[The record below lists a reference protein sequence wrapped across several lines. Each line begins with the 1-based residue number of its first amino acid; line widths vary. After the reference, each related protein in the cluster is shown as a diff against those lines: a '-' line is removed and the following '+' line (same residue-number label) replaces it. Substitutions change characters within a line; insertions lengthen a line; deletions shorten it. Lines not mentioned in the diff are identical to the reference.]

1 MDSSAFA
8 ARYHEQTKHHPQRFA
23 RSLGYM
29 DWANQ
34 PNPFRRFEGAPL
46 VRLALGAGGTN
57 ASYDGLFD
65 PGSVAAQPVTLR
77 TISDFFEHALALS
90 AWKEFQG
97 SRWALRVNPSSGN
110 LHPTEGYIVIGGTL
124 GPNATPGV
132 YHYAPKEHALER
144 RCNLS
149 TATWDSLTAEF
160 PQATFFVGLTSIHW
174 REAWKYGERAYR
186 YCQHDV
192 GHAIAAVSLAAS
204 LNGWR
209 GVWLHGM
216 ADRDVSRILGLDRPG
231 DFENAEQE
239 HPDLLLAIL
248 TDQNAELSAMPIR
261 LADEAMM
268 KVAEGAWSG
277 KANLLSRDHVEWALI
292 DDMAAACEK
301 PADHDDHVGSPQ
313 SDFHEP
319 LPADRPSRPARTI
332 ITQRRSAVA
341 MDGKTSLSAQAFFLM
356 LDRTLPRMD
365 QCPWWSLASSAH
377 VHLCLFVHLVDGLAP
392 GLYFL
397 IRSLGKLS
405 ELQEA
410 TDDRFAWTRPESCPG
425 GLPLFMLNEG
435 DYRVAAGQL
444 SCGQDIAADGAFS
457 LGMIAEFETPLRRHG
472 GWYYRRLFW
481 EAGMIGQVLYLE
493 AEAAGIRST
502 GIGCYFD
509 DPVHTVLRLKGTAF
523 QSLYHFTVGGP
534 VEDTRLTTGP
544 AYPPRPR
551 LDRPTM

>member
-34 PNPFRRFEGAPL
+34 PNPFRRFAGAPL
-46 VRLALGAGGTN
+46 VRLALGAGRTN

-65 PGSVAAQPVTLR
+65 PGSVAAQPVTLG
-77 TISDFFEHALALS
+77 TISDFLEHALALS

-124 GPNATPGV
+124 GPNTTPGV
-132 YHYAPKEHALER
+132 YHYAPEEHALER

-248 TDQNAELSAMPIR
+248 TDQNAELSATPIR
-261 LADEAMM
+261 LPDEAMM

-277 KANLLSRDHVEWALI
+277 KANLLSRDHVEWVLI

-313 SDFHEP
+313 S
-319 LPADRPSRPARTI
+319 
-332 ITQRRSAVA
+332 
-341 MDGKTSLSAQAFFLM
+341 
-356 LDRTLPRMD
+356 
-365 QCPWWSLASSAH
+365 
-377 VHLCLFVHLVDGLAP
+377 
-392 GLYFL
+392 
-397 IRSLGKLS
+397 
-405 ELQEA
+405 
-410 TDDRFAWTRPESCPG
+410 
-425 GLPLFMLNEG
+425 
-435 DYRVAAGQL
+435 
-444 SCGQDIAADGAFS
+444 
-457 LGMIAEFETPLRRHG
+457 
-472 GWYYRRLFW
+472 
-481 EAGMIGQVLYLE
+481 
-493 AEAAGIRST
+493 
-502 GIGCYFD
+502 
-509 DPVHTVLRLKGTAF
+509 
-523 QSLYHFTVGGP
+523 
-534 VEDTRLTTGP
+534 
-544 AYPPRPR
+544 
-551 LDRPTM
+551 